1 MAKMPQDVLSLL
13 DSPEVRIVVGFVD
26 AEGAPN
32 VLPKGRLRVVDNET
46 VAFADRANIKVLTD
60 FKANGKAAIVASSN
74 EERFGYLIK
83 GTFKEYQTS
92 GALFDEWAGSLGG
105 EAGGLI
111 KMGLIRVDD
120 IYSFVRGAYG
130 KKIA

>member
-1 MAKMPQDVLSLL
+1 MAKMPQEVLSLL

-60 FKANGKAAIVASSN
+60 FKAHGKAAIVASSN

-111 KMGLIRVDD
+111 KMGLIRVDG